1 MRPIIREMMNGIC
14 IEALRKLSNKNS
26 IVRREIK
33 KHGGLV
39 AFAKREAK
47 TIIDIYYDLSFGT
60 AGRAGKSYA
69 DPFVVCFCSHSD
81 EPEYVKENGLLS
93 QWRGYGAEGGVA
105 IIFDM
110 EQLCQTMLAE
120 LKNFKYSAIYLKPV
134 VYHESE
140 LPGDDDFE
148 KLEQALRQLFKLV
161 ANGENYKEVIFDVFT
176 PFFGLVTRFKHQGF
190 KEECE
195 IRLSMSPVPKFVED
209 TENSKPTFSHGNWLG
224 NQTLRVALNEVP
236 NKKELPIQRIIVGP
250 QHDQSTVMQRVIDII
265 GKRNITVTKSETP
278 YIPMWPSPK

>member
-1 MRPIIREMMNGIC
+1 MSERQFLWDDLEAKDALKKHPKLYHYTNISGLEGIIKSQTLWATHYRGLNDSSEVQLMRPIIREMMNGIC

-110 EQLCQTMLAE
+110 E
-120 LKNFKYSAIYLKPV
+120 
-134 VYHESE
+134 
-140 LPGDDDFE
+140 
-148 KLEQALRQLFKLV
+148 
-161 ANGENYKEVIFDVFT
+161 
-176 PFFGLVTRFKHQGF
+176 
-190 KEECE
+190 
-195 IRLSMSPVPKFVED
+195 
-209 TENSKPTFSHGNWLG
+209 
-224 NQTLRVALNEVP
+224 
-236 NKKELPIQRIIVGP
+236 
-250 QHDQSTVMQRVIDII
+250 
-265 GKRNITVTKSETP
+265 
-278 YIPMWPSPK
+278 